1 MTFGRKGRNAK
12 DTIVYGGE
20 MSVFIVSPKTINAI
34 VNAAIRR
41 GMSVCGGVNYICNPD
56 ALGQLLAD
64 MNFDSYEYRYGIRR
78 DEKYTYRYTAEEF
91 TPAEEL
97 GSCRCYDYQACEAP
111 GYYES
116 PIPNWLSSLESAIG
130 DPKEI
135 ETRYGKLPVDL

>member
-1 MTFGRKGRNAK
+1 
-12 DTIVYGGE
+12 

-34 VNAAIRR
+34 VNAAVKRN
-41 GMSVCGGVNYICNPD
+41 MCACGDVDYTCRPD
-56 ALGQLLAD
+56 ALGQLLAN

-78 DEKYTYRYTAEEF
+78 DEKYTFQYHVADF

-97 GSCRCYDYQACEAP
+97 GSCHCYDYQACEAP

-116 PIPNWLSSLESAIG
+116 PIPAWLDSLESAIG

-135 ETRYGKLPVDL
+135 ETRFGKLPWGL